1 VIDDPARI
9 DVRSREREREQAT
22 AVVDDV
28 AFRRPAVA
36 ASVAAILGQQ
46 HVRAEPSVCIERVR
60 PVIDEL
66 TVAVREQDQRR
77 GAFDVARGQ
86 KPRFDLAVGDV
97 DREANEP
104 GDARGG
110 RRVGAQQ
117 MAREQE
123 AATQLEHGGEDRR
136 GSGRLEGMERSRIV
150 AFVVVI
156 AACGPE
162 VGSDAE
168 VEARCASDGPTKLL
182 DLSET
187 DPLVGAAET
196 DRFDDRRIILL
207 QYGSNTAPFGTEIDR
222 VETWSV
228 GMCGEDP
235 QLLEPSAAYRSD
247 EAWPDAL
254 LTCREATGELV
265 ALDPRGQHAP
275 NVVMHGASCY
285 GVKSP
290 HGLVIIEQD
299 DPRGAGSAV
308 FFPWVDDPWTQSS
321 AADVLFA
328 NVAIVESTIIPGSYS
343 SKLSVGG
350 DSAFDVTTTGEIVRA
365 SLVDDT
371 ASIEATDVRDFVVSE
386 DGRWL
391 LWQDVDVT
399 NDDPA
404 SPAGAITLK
413 DLVDGSTLELSDAA
427 LAGTWKPLEFIEHG
441 VVQLKVGATQRVVF
455 LSTSTSVDLPEGTAL
470 LHRVDDGRWI
480 VGAPFRGPYSLF
492 DPPLDASRPFFGEEG
507 VLGEIDGGAE
517 ILAAA
522 LGIDSPPEAPL
533 WFVPWDGEPELL
545 AARASPGYA
554 RHSDGRVVTTLDV
567 AEGLGSLVVAAPNPD
582 DEQRI
587 DDHVLSYATVNAH
600 DDAIVYGVLDGDRT
614 GVWLTELAE

>member
-1 VIDDPARI
+1 MVARQRAHDAAADRATVIDEPARI

-86 KPRFDLAVGDV
+86 EPRFDLAVGDV

-117 MAREQE
+117 MALEQE

-196 DRFDDRRIILL
+196 DRFDDRRILLL

-254 LTCREATGELV
+254 LTCREATGEL
-265 ALDPRGQHAP
+265 
-275 NVVMHGASCY
+275 
-285 GVKSP
+285 
-290 HGLVIIEQD
+290 
-299 DPRGAGSAV
+299 
-308 FFPWVDDPWTQSS
+308 
-321 AADVLFA
+321 
-328 NVAIVESTIIPGSYS
+328 
-343 SKLSVGG
+343 
-350 DSAFDVTTTGEIVRA
+350 
-365 SLVDDT
+365 
-371 ASIEATDVRDFVVSE
+371 
-386 DGRWL
+386 
-391 LWQDVDVT
+391 
-399 NDDPA
+399 
-404 SPAGAITLK
+404 
-413 DLVDGSTLELSDAA
+413 
-427 LAGTWKPLEFIEHG
+427 
-441 VVQLKVGATQRVVF
+441 
-455 LSTSTSVDLPEGTAL
+455 
-470 LHRVDDGRWI
+470 
-480 VGAPFRGPYSLF
+480 
-492 DPPLDASRPFFGEEG
+492 
-507 VLGEIDGGAE
+507 
-517 ILAAA
+517 
-522 LGIDSPPEAPL
+522 
-533 WFVPWDGEPELL
+533 
-545 AARASPGYA
+545 
-554 RHSDGRVVTTLDV
+554 
-567 AEGLGSLVVAAPNPD
+567 
-582 DEQRI
+582 
-587 DDHVLSYATVNAH
+587 
-600 DDAIVYGVLDGDRT
+600 
-614 GVWLTELAE
+614 